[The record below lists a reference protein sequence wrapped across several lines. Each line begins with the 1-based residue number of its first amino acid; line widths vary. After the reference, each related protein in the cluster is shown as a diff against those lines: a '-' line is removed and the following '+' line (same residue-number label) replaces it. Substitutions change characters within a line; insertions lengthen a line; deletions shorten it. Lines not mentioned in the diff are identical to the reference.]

1 MKLMLSEVN
10 KLFGNK
16 GVILDKKVMSITA
29 DSRKVKKG
37 DLFFALI
44 ADNDGHEFV
53 SDAIKAGAI
62 GAVVQKEIPG
72 VKSEKLIKVKDTK
85 DALLKLATYY
95 FKKFNKIKVVAVTG
109 SNGKTTTKELLSC
122 LLSKS
127 YIVHKSE
134 KSFNNYL
141 GLPLTVF
148 GLNHKHEVLV
158 LEIGMNHLGEIK
170 KLATAVSVDAAI
182 ITNIGRAHIGNFE
195 DKEMGIAQA
204 KAEIMEA
211 VKKSGTVILNQEDK
225 FNEFLRKKALARK
238 LKVLTFG
245 TGKKADTK
253 IDSYEITER
262 GCEFKVNTISGN
274 IKMKLKGL
282 HNIYNASAAITAAK
296 LLGVSDAQIKSALL
310 KFDMKGFMRFEE
322 VKLKNG
328 ITVINDC
335 YNANPDSFEASIETL
350 KKAKYKN
357 LVVLM
362 GEMLE
367 LGPLAPKLHKEV
379 GAMFSNLGIRK
390 FFIYGENAKNVE
402 KGYGKVAYT
411 YLDRSTLAKDLKS
424 YVKSGDIVFV
434 KGSRGNKLE
443 EIINSV
449 N

>member
-16 GVILDKKVMSITA
+16 GVILDKKVMTITA

-72 VKSEKLIKVKDTK
+72 VKSDMLIKVKDTK
-85 DALLKLATYY
+85 DALLKLASYY
-95 FKKFNKIKVVAVTG
+95 FEKFNKIKVVAVTG

-122 LLSKS
+122 LLNKK

-141 GLPLTVF
+141 GLPLTIF
-148 GLNHKHEVLV
+148 GLNNKHEVLV

-170 KLATAVSVDAAI
+170 KLATAVSVDVAI

-211 VKKSGTVILNQEDK
+211 VKKSCTVILNQEDK
-225 FNEFLRKKALARK
+225 FNEFLIKKAAVRK

-245 TGKKADTK
+245 TGSKANTK
-253 IDSYEITER
+253 IESYEIKER
-262 GCEFKVNTISGN
+262 GCEFKLNTVNGN
-274 IKMKLKGL
+274 IKMKLK
-282 HNIYNASAAITAAK
+282 
-296 LLGVSDAQIKSALL
+296 
-310 KFDMKGFMRFEE
+310 
-322 VKLKNG
+322 
-328 ITVINDC
+328 
-335 YNANPDSFEASIETL
+335 
-350 KKAKYKN
+350 
-357 LVVLM
+357 
-362 GEMLE
+362 
-367 LGPLAPKLHKEV
+367 
-379 GAMFSNLGIRK
+379 
-390 FFIYGENAKNVE
+390 FFF
-402 KGYGKVAYT
+402 
-411 YLDRSTLAKDLKS
+411 LQ
-424 YVKSGDIVFV
+424 
-434 KGSRGNKLE
+434 
-443 EIINSV
+443 
-449 N
+449 